1 MKRGS
6 KLSPSLS
13 PSFSPSISGTPS
25 PVHKVSNEAIP
36 PIGLQSPGTSPI
48 HRQYQSRTPQTK
60 TTSSL
65 FNSPNKVSP
74 PLGFAERIE
83 VASVIKTDS
92 QDENYEELFGA
103 MSKTPSPE

>member
-1 MKRGS
+1 MIIFVDFPFFPLKKAR
-6 KLSPSLS
+6 
-13 PSFSPSISGTPS
+13 T
-25 PVHKVSNEAIP
+25 
-36 PIGLQSPGTSPI
+36 
-48 HRQYQSRTPQTK
+48 TPQTK

-92 QDENYEELFGA
+92 QDENYEEFFGA